1 MTIYLYVKTHNKTG
15 LRYLGKTTM
24 SDPHTYKGSGAD
36 WKKHL
41 KEHGEDYTTEIIRE
55 CKSNKELNEWGR
67 YYSKLWNVVE
77 SPDWANR
84 IPETG
89 GGGNH
94 TPERKE
100 LFRQQQLGKKKPPRT
115 PEHTEK
121 IAEKARGKPNP
132 KTSAGLR
139 KYFDSN
145 PDRSEAIEK
154 QSKSVKEWY
163 KNNPDLSH
171 QKALKSWDGRYRKQY
186 DEYKRAIEL
195 VSQGRSV
202 KAIQKET
209 GMCLKKESVEKL
221 RSGEHRIYEL
231 FPDLTAILVV

>member
-1 MTIYLYVKTHNKTG
+1 MNIYLYVKTHNKTG
-15 LRYLGKTTM
+15 LKYLGKTTM
-24 SDPHTYKGSGAD
+24 SDPHAYTGSGAD

-41 KEHGEDYTTEIIRE
+41 KEHGEDYTTEIICE
-55 CKSNKELNEWGR
+55 CRTNQDLNKWGR
-67 YYSKLWNVVE
+67 YYSELWNVVE
-77 SPDWANR
+77 STDWANR

-89 GGGNH
+89 GGSCG
-94 TPERKE
+94 PEAAKKISEKLKGR
-100 LFRQQQLGKKKPPRT
+100 KKPPRN

-121 IAEKARGKPNP
+121 LAATRRGKSNP
-132 KTSAGLR
+132 KTSAGLK

-163 KNNPDLSH
+163 KNNPSLSH
-171 QKALKSWDGRYRKQY
+171 QKALKTWDGRYRKQY
-186 DEYKRAIEL
+186 NEYKRAIEL
-195 VSQGRSV
+195 VSQGRGV
-202 KAIQKET
+202 KTIQKET
-209 GMCLKKESVEKL
+209 GMSLKKESVEKL